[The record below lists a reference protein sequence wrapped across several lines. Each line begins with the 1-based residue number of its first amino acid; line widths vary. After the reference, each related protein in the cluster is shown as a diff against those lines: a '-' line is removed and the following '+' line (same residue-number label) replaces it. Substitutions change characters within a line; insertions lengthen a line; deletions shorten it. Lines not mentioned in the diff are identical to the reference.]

1 MKKLTELKIYV
12 TSYFN
17 NLSRERIAI
26 FICIPIAVVALCIC
40 ATMLLITDSKNNGK
54 SNESLEEIPTAQ
66 ITEQIPLYPPD
77 SPYSLEFESLGEGRC
92 AILGIG
98 NFEEKELKIPQ
109 KSPNGETIV
118 EIRANAFKN
127 CEFIEM
133 ISLPST
139 IEKIGDNAFKG
150 CVSLIYIDVDMNN
163 ESFAS
168 VSGVLFSKNRNRLIF
183 YPPNKA
189 DEKYYL
195 TANVKT
201 IDDYAFE
208 DAKNLKVILYPKS
221 TADFEAI
228 TIGKG
233 NDILLSLPITC
244 NYVSSNNSK

>member
-40 ATMLLITDSKNNGK
+40 AIMLLKTDNKNTEITEKIAT
-54 SNESLEEIPTAQ
+54 EE

-139 IEKIGDNAFKG
+139 IEKIGDDAFKG

-201 IDDYAFE
+201 IDNYAFE

-244 NYVSSNNSK
+244 NYVLSNNSK